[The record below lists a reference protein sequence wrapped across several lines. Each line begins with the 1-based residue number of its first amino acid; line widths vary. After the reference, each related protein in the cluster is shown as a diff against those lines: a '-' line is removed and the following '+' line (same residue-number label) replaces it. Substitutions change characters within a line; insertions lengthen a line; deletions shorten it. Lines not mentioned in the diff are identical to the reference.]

1 MLKQAFTILELL
13 IVVIIIG
20 VLATL
25 GFVNYGGVRETSIT
39 KEARANLKLIA
50 AAERI
55 YRMEVGYFYP
65 STGTVTGV
73 GAENTINNNLRLSLP
88 EVAARRW
95 NYQIDSESDD
105 DLFTATATR
114 NNAAACAWTMDQGD
128 TEAGLT
134 AASATANC
142 PQ

>member
-1 MLKQAFTILELL
+1 MLKRAFTILELL
-13 IVVIIIG
+13 IVVIIVG

-25 GFVNYGGVRETSIT
+25 GFVNYGGVREASIT

-65 STGTVTGV
+65 DTGTVTGV

-88 EVAARRW
+88 EANRRW
-95 NYQIDSESDD
+95 NYEIDSESGDAD
-105 DLFTATATR
+105 RFTATATR
-114 NNAAACAWTMDQGD
+114 NDTTACAWTMNQGD
-128 TEAGLT
+128 TRADPP
-134 AASATANC
+134 ADADC
-142 PQ
+142 PR

>member
-1 MLKQAFTILELL
+1 MLKRAFTILELL

-20 VLATL
+20 VLGTL
-25 GFVNYGGVRETSIT
+25 GFVNYGTVRETSIT

-65 STGTVTGV
+65 DAGGGTVV
-73 GAENTINNNLRLSLP
+73 ENDEADINDDLRLSLP
-88 EVAARRW
+88 EVTTRRWDYSVSSSGANVFTASAAR
-95 NYQIDSESDD
+95 NDGSG
-105 DLFTATATR
+105 TPCT
-114 NNAAACAWTMDQGD
+114 WTMNQGN
-128 TEAGLT
+128 TEANAP
-134 AASATANC
+134 AAGC

>member
-1 MLKQAFTILELL
+1 MLRKGFTILELL
-13 IVVIIIG
+13 VVVIIVG

-25 GFVNYGGVRETSIT
+25 GFVQYGGVREASVT

-65 STGTVTGV
+65 RTGV
-73 GAENTINNNLRLSLP
+73 ANVIATINDDLRLSLP
-88 EVAARRW
+88 EANNRW
-95 NYQIDSESDD
+95 DYTINSQNNF
-105 DLFTATATR
+105 DLFNATATR
-114 NNAAACAWTMDQGD
+114 TTIGNPTAAAIGCQWTMDQGD
-128 TEAGLT
+128 TQANAPAAG
-134 AASATANC
+134 C

>member
-1 MLKQAFTILELL
+1 MLKRGFTILELL
-13 IVVIIIG
+13 IVVIIVG

-25 GFVNYGGVRETSIT
+25 GFVNYGGVRENAVT

-65 STGTVTGV
+65 QTGV
-73 GAENTINNNLRLSLP
+73 VAAEGTINDDLRLSLP
-88 EVAARRW
+88 EVLARRW
-95 NYQIDSESDD
+95 NYSINSDGSN

-114 NNAAACAWTMDQGD
+114 NDGSGCAWTMNQGN
-128 TEAGLT
+128 TEANLP
-134 AASATANC
+134 AAGC